1 MTVSESFK
9 NKYSLSGETY
19 PARNADRAISD
30 LFSCISRLH
39 AEAAAA
45 GERADAAEKQTAAL
59 TAETKAL
66 IDENRALSE
75 ENTELQNTI
84 SELQKTNARLIAEA
98 EQLDRRLASVGVTV
112 SANDKKLAES
122 SERLCA
128 LVARAEQLCQTLDE
142 RTAELCRTFDE
153 RSEILCRN
161 AVAPVNTVDKTE
173 ACVTAVEDSTGDEPV
188 QEGTAATAETETE
201 IAEVSDIPEPGVTD
215 SENVESVDPTPE
227 DMADEALDEA
237 LDPNLFAGDET
248 PAEITPDIDLAS
260 DAPGNDEDSVVNA
273 LKQAISEFSAEPDN
287 IAPAEDPSAAK
298 DTNSATDDE
307 IKNMLAAMYST
318 AEEKSTAD
326 SADAPAAATEPK
338 PEEPENN
345 SVESNSNTDQSKNSG
360 YGNMKNSLAA
370 IRRRLG
376 K

>member
-1 MTVSESFK
+1 M
-9 NKYSLSGETY
+9 
-19 PARNADRAISD
+19 
-30 LFSCISRLH
+30 
-39 AEAAAA
+39 
-45 GERADAAEKQTAAL
+45 
-59 TAETKAL
+59 
-66 IDENRALSE
+66 
-75 ENTELQNTI
+75 
-84 SELQKTNARLIAEA
+84 
-98 EQLDRRLASVGVTV
+98 
-112 SANDKKLAES
+112 
-122 SERLCA
+122 
-128 LVARAEQLCQTLDE
+128 
-142 RTAELCRTFDE
+142 
-153 RSEILCRN
+153 CRN

-298 DTNSATDDE
+298 DTKSATDDE

-326 SADAPAAATEPK
+326 SADAPAAATEQK
-338 PEEPENN
+338 PEEPE
-345 SVESNSNTDQSKNSG
+345 SRSDEINSNIDQSKNSG